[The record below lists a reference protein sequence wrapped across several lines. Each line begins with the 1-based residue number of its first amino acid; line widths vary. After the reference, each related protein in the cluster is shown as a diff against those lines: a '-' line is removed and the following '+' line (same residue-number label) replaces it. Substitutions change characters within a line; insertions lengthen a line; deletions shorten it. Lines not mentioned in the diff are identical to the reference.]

1 MVLMG
6 ILFRKYIS
14 SVIRQKE
21 DLKADVDRKTKH
33 AKFSGKTNISYTLYA
48 HVRKRI
54 RG

>member
-21 DLKADVDRKTKH
+21 DLKADVDRKNKARQIFRENEH
-33 AKFSGKTNISYTLYA
+33 FL
-48 HVRKRI
+48 HPVRTRT
-54 RG
+54 